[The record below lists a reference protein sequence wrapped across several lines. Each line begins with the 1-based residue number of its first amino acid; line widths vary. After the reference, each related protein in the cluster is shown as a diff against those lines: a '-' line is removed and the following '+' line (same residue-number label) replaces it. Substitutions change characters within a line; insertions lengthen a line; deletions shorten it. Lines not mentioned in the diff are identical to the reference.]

1 MAGGNIQYF
10 LVAQENEHQDFS
22 IIPIYT
28 NDYSDKDG
36 YEMSRSGKLE
46 KIDLFTTRFGSEDH
60 LINYL
65 HEAGRISN
73 KDVKLYIVFQPKKNS
88 DLKFYE
94 VLYNH
99 NNNSD
104 IVDLRNIAAFSLG
117 IGGDKP
123 YYRAENILRR
133 FYALADQSNQFY
145 NMLASNMTNIYGKF
159 LDYFKTKHR
168 YDGVEELRKFEGG
181 WAFRSYILL
190 RNLVEAQERYKN
202 LMTMRGNV
210 FENASSV
217 IRANERRR
225 LKVKEELL
233 LQLDPE
239 YDPNQLSLFDYAK
252 MLDQEEQK
260 ASEPLAA
267 VEEPT
272 IVEEKTH
279 SSKIKKPVFRTE
291 DIPTYSEVPWAEK
304 RRFAM
309 SILTHLPRGTFKET
323 DGGKKVEF
331 NPEIFS
337 IPIDDYHQ
345 MCFNR
350 YLNKT
355 MKRRV
360 SSLSFTRALI
370 DEEHRKGNY
379 YTRQSE
385 SELYIGEKNLNSYF
399 YNHDDALNRAYAWC
413 RLYTEYRELEQQY
426 LEQISPNDTRENE
439 GSGAYVKKR
448 NGENNS

>member
-1 MAGGNIQYF
+1 
-10 LVAQENEHQDFS
+10 
-22 IIPIYT
+22 
-28 NDYSDKDG
+28 
-36 YEMSRSGKLE
+36 
-46 KIDLFTTRFGSEDH
+46 
-60 LINYL
+60 
-65 HEAGRISN
+65 
-73 KDVKLYIVFQPKKNS
+73 
-88 DLKFYE
+88 
-94 VLYNH
+94 
-99 NNNSD
+99 
-104 IVDLRNIAAFSLG
+104 
-117 IGGDKP
+117 
-123 YYRAENILRR
+123 
-133 FYALADQSNQFY
+133 
-145 NMLASNMTNIYGKF
+145 
-159 LDYFKTKHR
+159 
-168 YDGVEELRKFEGG
+168 
-181 WAFRSYILL
+181 
-190 RNLVEAQERYKN
+190 
-202 LMTMRGNV
+202 
-210 FENASSV
+210 
-217 IRANERRR
+217 
-225 LKVKEELL
+225 
-233 LQLDPE
+233 
-239 YDPNQLSLFDYAK
+239 
-252 MLDQEEQK
+252 
-260 ASEPLAA
+260 
-267 VEEPT
+267 
-272 IVEEKTH
+272 
-279 SSKIKKPVFRTE
+279 
-291 DIPTYSEVPWAEK
+291 
-304 RRFAM
+304 M

>member
-10 LVAQENEHQDFS
+10 LVAQENDHQDFS
-22 IIPIYT
+22 IVPIYT

-46 KIDLFTTRFGSEDH
+46 KIDLFTTRFGSENH
-60 LINYL
+60 LIDYL
-65 HEAGRISN
+65 YEAGRIDT
-73 KDVKLYIVFQPKKNS
+73 KDVKFYIVFQTKKNG

-104 IVDLRNIAAFSLG
+104 IVDLQNIAAFNLG
-117 IGGDKP
+117 IGGDKS

-133 FYALADQSNQFY
+133 FYGLADQSNQFY

-168 YDGVEELRKFEGG
+168 YDGIEELRHFEGG
-181 WAFRSYILL
+181 WAFRSYTLL

-225 LKVKEELL
+225 LKVKENLL
-233 LQLDPE
+233 LQLDPD
-239 YDPNQLSLFDYAK
+239 YDPNQLSLFDYAR
-252 MLDQEEQK
+252 MLDQEEKKISEPSTVEKPVIVEDK
-260 ASEPLAA
+260 AS
-267 VEEPT
+267 
-272 IVEEKTH
+272 
-279 SSKIKKPVFRTE
+279 SSKIKKPVFRTK
-291 DIPTYSEVPWAEK
+291 DIPVYNDVLQAEK
-304 RRFAM
+304 RRFVM
-309 SILTHLPRGTFKET
+309 NILPNLPRNTFIEV
-323 DGGKKVEF
+323 DEGKKVEF
-331 NPEIFS
+331 NPKIFS
-337 IPIDDYHQ
+337 IPMDDYHQ
-345 MCFNR
+345 MCFNQ
-350 YLNKT
+350 YLNKS

-360 SSLSFTRALI
+360 AFLSRTTALI

-385 SELYIGEKNLNSYF
+385 EELYAGKKSLNSYF

-413 RLYTEYRELEQQY
+413 RLYTEYLNLEQQY
-426 LEQISPNDTRENE
+426 LEQALPSDTREIE
-439 GSGAYVKKR
+439 GSGTYAKKR
-448 NGENNS
+448 NGENRS